1 VAVAVANELLALK
14 VGDSVA
20 CDRFVRE
27 QYAGL
32 YRWFLWLTNCPHRS
46 ADLTQETFV
55 AFWDSLRRTTPV
67 ASARTW
73 LYSIGRNQWRKELRD
88 RKSHESNGDGH
99 DEGSLDEL
107 CDSVASPAEIAEHRE
122 FAAALE
128 LQVARLPSDF
138 REVLVLRLWQDFDY
152 DEIASVQG
160 IKPDLARWRF
170 FRARQILRARL
181 KAFCLQETRHDQ

>member
-1 VAVAVANELLALK
+1 MAVAVANELLALK
-14 VGDSVA
+14 AGDSVA

-99 DEGSLDEL
+99 DEDSLDEL

-122 FAAALE
+122 SAAALE
-128 LQVARLPSDF
+128 LQVARLPADF